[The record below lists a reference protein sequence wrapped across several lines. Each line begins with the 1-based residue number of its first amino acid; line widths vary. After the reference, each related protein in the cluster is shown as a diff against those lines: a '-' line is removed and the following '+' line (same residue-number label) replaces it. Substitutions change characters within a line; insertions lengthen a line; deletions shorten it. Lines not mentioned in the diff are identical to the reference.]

1 MDKVQLKEEAK
12 SLLLKGCY
20 KMAKNKYER
29 LK

>member
-20 KMAKNKYER
+20 KMAKIKYER
-29 LK
+29 VK